1 MLENVRILKDAGADL
16 SHVIVG
22 HVCMHDFDTPTCH
35 KLMDA
40 GCYIGIDMFGL
51 EGIHFL
57 PHEKIYMEMNDQKRI
72 KKIIDLINDGY
83 IDHILLS
90 QDVATKERLVS
101 YGGFGYGHILRD
113 ILPVLRNK
121 GLSDEQINTMLRENP
136 KQAVA
141 FTPAKD

>member
-1 MLENVRILKDAGADL
+1 
-16 SHVIVG
+16 
-22 HVCMHDFDTPTCH
+22 
-35 KLMDA
+35 
-40 GCYIGIDMFGL
+40 
-51 EGIHFL
+51 
-57 PHEKIYMEMNDQKRI
+57 MEMNDQKRI

-121 GLSDEQINTMLRENP
+121 GLSDEQINTMLKENP
-136 KQAVA
+136 KQALA
-141 FTPAKD
+141 FIPAKD